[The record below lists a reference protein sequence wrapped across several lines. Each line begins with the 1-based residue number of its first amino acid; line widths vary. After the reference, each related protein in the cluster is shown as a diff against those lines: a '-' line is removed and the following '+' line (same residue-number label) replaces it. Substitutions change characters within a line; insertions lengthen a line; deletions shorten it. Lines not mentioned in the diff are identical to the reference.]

1 VTFPVIPYPD
11 YYATRKPFF
20 SIQRLGNH
28 PPADRG
34 LPRRH
39 HAADRLPGRRLPVY
53 AEWAPIETALALCG
67 VAIAGYLLK
76 EGKRRWNFTE
86 IEAAGDYHLNLAYE
100 SDRNYQELLEVLARV
115 RPDGWENL
123 NLEDKVRIRHRVE
136 ALVEKE
142 PLPRDYLATA
152 DTVENLRVIS
162 KTGGQR
168 PNSIKR

>member
-1 VTFPVIPYPD
+1 MRLENHSSPSNASGI
-11 YYATRKPFF
+11 TRLRIVGFLAG
-20 SIQRLGNH
+20 ITL
-28 PPADRG
+28 
-34 LPRRH
+34 LTVCL
-39 HAADRLPGRRLPVY
+39 AAVCLYTLSGRPS
-53 AEWAPIETALALCG
+53 ETALALCG

-115 RPDGWENL
+115 RQDGWENL